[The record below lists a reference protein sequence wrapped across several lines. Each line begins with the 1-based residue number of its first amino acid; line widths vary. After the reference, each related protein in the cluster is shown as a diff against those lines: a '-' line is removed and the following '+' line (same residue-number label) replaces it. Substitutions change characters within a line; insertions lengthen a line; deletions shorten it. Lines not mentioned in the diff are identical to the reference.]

1 LLKNPLISHRDAET
15 QRRRDGKKYQ
25 RLAQAIFYK
34 KKKLLLLM
42 VNANFFNLYV
52 DDICWSRDKQG
63 GLLNSVHGGSISNRQ
78 RHERAKSEERGKI
91 ILT

>member
-1 LLKNPLISHRDAET
+1 MLKNPLISHRDAET
-15 QRRRDGKKYQ
+15 EKNISALRKQ
-25 RLAQAIFYK
+25 FFT